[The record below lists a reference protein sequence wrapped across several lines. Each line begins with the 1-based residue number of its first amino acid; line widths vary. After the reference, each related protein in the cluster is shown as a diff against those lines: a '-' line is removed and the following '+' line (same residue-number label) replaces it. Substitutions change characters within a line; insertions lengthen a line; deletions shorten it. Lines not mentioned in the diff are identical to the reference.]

1 MNLDKLKVINKTNTS
16 NTIFKWLAGCNPISN
31 TTNLVTF
38 KEFLEKKFE
47 LNEQDFY
54 NVFDS
59 LEEAE
64 IGFFSSAQP
73 NIFHW
78 EYNIT
83 DVVTTALHPN
93 KKVNVRKYE
102 EIMERKP
109 KKKLIQPASVPLT
122 FNLKEVLNDP
132 NQSKLPL
139 AAITQDIQP
148 ESKETV
154 IKKHRGRPPGAKNKV
169 APKTKKPIIGAT
181 VENPLTREVIF
192 FFTTRRGTKI
202 PFRLDDVEDLVA
214 QAKEIQA
221 VI

>member
-16 NTIFKWLAGCNPISN
+16 NTIFKWLAGCNPISS

-47 LNEQDFY
+47 LSEQDFY

-59 LEEAE
+59 LEDAE

-83 DVVTTALHPN
+83 DVVDVALHPN

-109 KKKLIQPASVPLT
+109 KKKLIQPASVPPLT
-122 FNLKEVLNDP
+122 FNLKEVLNAP
-132 NQSKLPL
+132 QKLVEQPEK
-139 AAITQDIQP
+139 AAEP
-148 ESKETV
+148 ESKPV
-154 IKKHRGRPPGAKNKV
+154 MIKKHRGRPPGAKNKI
-169 APKTKKPIIGAT
+169 APKTKKPVIGDT
-181 VENPLTREVIF
+181 VSNPLTREVIF

>member
-16 NTIFKWLAGCNPISN
+16 NTIFKWLAGCNPISS
-31 TTNLVTF
+31 TTNLITF

-47 LNEQDFY
+47 LSEQDFY

-93 KKVNVRKYE
+93 KKVNIRKYE

-109 KKKLIQPASVPLT
+109 KKKLIQPASTPLT
-122 FNLKEVLNDP
+122 FNLKEVLNVP
-132 NQSKLPL
+132 QKLMEQPEK
-139 AAITQDIQP
+139 APEP
-148 ESKETV
+148 ESKQV
-154 IKKHRGRPPGAKNKV
+154 MIKKHRGRPPGAKNKI
-169 APKTKKPIIGAT
+169 APKTKKPVIGDT
-181 VENPLTREVIF
+181 VSNPLNREVIF